1 MSIGETKMATKPKA
15 AKVAPPAEAPEAPAP
30 VVFAAAEAPA
40 DETPAAVVLVAPVFV
55 APIPEEA
62 APAPAVIEP
71 IAVSAEQ
78 APVAVS
84 AERAPVAVTAEQA
97 PVAVT
102 AEQAPVAVTA
112 EQAPVAVT
120 AKQPMEKIVKTAEE
134 FVAFGQGNMEAFAKS
149 GQIWVAG
156 VQDLSGQVAA
166 SAQARMEE
174 AMSVFKAIAGMKS
187 LKDMFELQST
197 FAKAAMEKTMAE
209 SGKLSDASMKLAEQA
224 MAPIAAR
231 VTMAVETFGKA
242 A

>member
-84 AERAPVAVTAEQA
+84 AERA

-224 MAPIAAR
+224 MAPIAER